1 MSLKQKEKD
10 FLLLNIVIFR
20 LIDYFRVLMESRNI
34 NGRLTM
40 DQDNTLLN
48 EGLNNS
54 SEVPANEVSDIL
66 PTEENIPSE
75 EIKPEIPEI
84 NFAVLKTEEIVAEM
98 QKLIETY
105 PTGQI
110 KDVME
115 KLPEIFEKQYKQEY
129 EQALAD
135 FTADGTP
142 AADFNYKNENKEKF
156 YDLYKLF
163 KEKRITAAKQIE
175 VDREKN
181 LQIKLQLIEE
191 LKELVQKEEALNKT
205 FQEFKDIQ
213 ERWRNTGLV
222 PQNRVNDLLETYHH
236 HVENFYN
243 YIKINKE
250 LRDLDLKRNLDAKIN
265 LCEEAEKLVENKD
278 INDAFKQLQLLH
290 TRWKEIGPIP
300 KEQQEPV
307 WERFKAATS
316 KINDSYH
323 KFFESLK
330 QEQEDN
336 LKVKEEICGKA
347 AAIAAAEYQGIK
359 EWNAAAQNI
368 IELQEEWKHSGT
380 VPQKERNRVFKT
392 FRASCDTFFNR
403 KREFYKQML
412 EEQEKNLELKTKLCE
427 KVEAIKDS
435 TDWKI
440 TTDKIISYQKEWK
453 KIGPAPRKY
462 SNKIWFRFRAAC
474 DEFFNNKNAHFK
486 SIDSEQEKNLEAKK
500 ALIEEVKQ
508 FQLVDNNEENIKKLK
523 EFQARWNDIGFV
535 PIKEKEAIQEEFR
548 KIINTYFD
556 KLNLD
561 EFDKNLEKY
570 RAKIN
575 SLDSSENK
583 EFKIINERE
592 KLIVKIRQLEND
604 IHTWENNIGFI
615 AKSNKSEGLIRE
627 LTSKIEKTKQR
638 LALLQE
644 KLKAIDSLI

>member
-75 EIKPEIPEI
+75 EITPEIPEI

-98 QKLIETY
+98 QKLIETC

-368 IELQEEWKHSGT
+368 IELHEEWKHSGT
-380 VPQKERNRVFKT
+380 VPQKERNRIFKT

-508 FQLVDNNEENIKKLK
+508 FQLVDDNEENIKKLK

-535 PIKEKEAIQEEFR
+535 PIKEKEAVQEEFR